1 MRICV
6 IYTGKA
12 VSRAVRAH
20 LLMDASLHGM
30 LIRKALGIASADP
43 GNPSLAQ
50 TFEPADQVTV
60 ASHDETIHPA
70 LKDIQKLYDDLLAK
84 KSPEQASVW

>member
-6 IYTGKA
+6 MYTGKA

-20 LLMDASLHGM
+20 LLMDAALHDM

-43 GNPSLAQ
+43 GNPTWLAQ
-50 TFEPADQVTV
+50 TFDPPDQVTV
-60 ASHDETIHPA
+60 ASPDETIHPV
-70 LKDIQKLYDDLLAK
+70 LKDIQKLYDDLLA
-84 KSPEQASVW
+84 